1 MKIRRRLY
9 SIIPLIPLFVLLG
22 TRDIRTLLLV
32 PLALMAVQWYFM
44 GVLFLLATAAFLI
57 YTKTGGLYGL
67 SVMALTVLALEMG
80 YLDRERAPRDH
91 YLILLA
97 AVAMSFPTYLLMS
110 MLSPALPRF
119 EVTALAALL
128 LVVLYLFARFV
139 AS

>member
-1 MKIRRRLY
+1 MKIKRRLY
-9 SIIPLIPLFVLLG
+9 SLIPLVLLFVLLG
-22 TRDIRTLLLV
+22 MLDIKTLLLV
-32 PLALMAVQWYFM
+32 PLALMALQWYFI
-44 GVLFLLATAAFLI
+44 GTLFLLATAVFLI

-67 SVMALTVLALEMG
+67 TVMALTLLALEMG

-91 YLILLA
+91 YLILIA

-128 LVVLYLFARFV
+128 LVVLYLFARF
-139 AS
+139 ATS

>member
-1 MKIRRRLY
+1 MKIKRRLY

-22 TRDIRTLLLV
+22 MRDIRTLLLV
-32 PLALMAVQWYFM
+32 PLALMAVQWYFI
-44 GVLFLLATAAFLI
+44 GVLFLLATAVFLI
-57 YTKTGGLYGL
+57 YTRTGGLYGL
-67 SVMALTVLALEMG
+67 TVIALTVLALEMG
-80 YLDRERAPRDH
+80 YLDREHAPREH

>member
-1 MKIRRRLY
+1 M
-9 SIIPLIPLFVLLG
+9 IPLFVLLG
-22 TRDIRTLLLV
+22 MRDIRTLLLV
-32 PLALMAVQWYFM
+32 PLALMAVQWYFI
-44 GVLFLLATAAFLI
+44 GVLFLLATAVFLI
-57 YTKTGGLYGL
+57 YTRTGGLYGL
-67 SVMALTVLALEMG
+67 TVIALTVLALEMG
-80 YLDRERAPRDH
+80 YLDREHAPREH

>member
-1 MKIRRRLY
+1 MRIKRRLY
-9 SIIPLIPLFVLLG
+9 SLVPLVPLVVLLG
-22 TRDIRTLLLV
+22 MRDIRTLLLI

-44 GVLFLLATAAFLI
+44 GVLFLLATSAFLI
-57 YTKTGGLYGL
+57 YTRTGGLYGL
-67 SVMALTVLALEMG
+67 TVMVLAVLAIEMG
-80 YLDRERAPRDH
+80 YLDRERAPREH
-91 YLILLA
+91 YLILIA

-128 LVVLYLFARFV
+128 LVVLYLFIWSA

>member
-1 MKIRRRLY
+1 MKIKRRLY
-9 SIIPLIPLFVLLG
+9 SLIPLIPLFVLLG

-32 PLALMAVQWYFM
+32 PLALMAVQWYFL
-44 GVLFLLATAAFLI
+44 GVLFLLVTAVFLL
-57 YTKTGGLYGL
+57 YTRTGGLYGL
-67 SVMALTVLALEMG
+67 TVMALAVLALEMG

-91 YLILLA
+91 YLILIA

-128 LVVLYLFARFV
+128 LVVLYLFARFM